1 MYVATDDAAEKSPR
15 RSIET
20 KIFKIDKLADR
31 EDALV
36 LAYVFRKPTCNSC
49 WDNRCDGDMQRRNG
63 WRCKQVM
70 IGRTAAAA
78 PQTKTIEGS
87 GTAAR

>member
-20 KIFKIDKLADR
+20 KIFKMNKLADR

-36 LAYVFRKPTCNSC
+36 LA
-49 WDNRCDGDMQRRNG
+49 
-63 WRCKQVM
+63 
-70 IGRTAAAA
+70 
-78 PQTKTIEGS
+78 
-87 GTAAR
+87 